1 MLGHTVVAWLWLQQ
15 AQHAQ
20 AALAGAGADDALFYE
35 GKLRAARYFFRY
47 ELPRAA
53 HQAELL
59 LRLDDT
65 CLTMPVAAF

>member
-1 MLGHTVVAWLWLQQ
+1 MKIGEFFR
-15 AQHAQ
+15 
-20 AALAGAGADDALFYE
+20 GD
-35 GKLRAARYFFRY
+35 YFFRY